1 MRALRGDSLDLRTF
15 SYIADTPAF
24 NEERWIDVV
33 VGASKASPWKIGL
46 TPQDFMADFDR
57 LLEAQGEPIQEPAAY
72 PQHRVFGLARGG
84 GVKVI
89 LTGEGGDE
97 LFGGYTIFLTARLAS
112 LVRRGRVLAAARLV
126 EQARRLGRVDRAR
139 DVVLDEGLILPRAVR
154 ELIRPVASEP
164 LVPSW
169 LDGRW
174 FAERGVIAE
183 PPPQPEGRDALH
195 EKLHLYL
202 TQEKLPR
209 LLRYGDRN
217 SMAFSLECRL
227 PFLTPQ
233 LARFVSALPEEYLIA
248 PDGTSKAVFRR
259 AMRGI
264 VPDEILDRRDKVGF
278 QMPIPSWLPT
288 LGPWLA
294 DLLDGADPAH
304 VAPLRLDEVRSRWQP
319 GAGAPALSDVYLLW
333 RCANV
338 VRWADRF
345 AVSFEAS

>member
-1 MRALRGDSLDLRTF
+1 
-15 SYIADTPAF
+15 
-24 NEERWIDVV
+24 
-33 VGASKASPWKIGL
+33 
-46 TPQDFMADFDR
+46 
-57 LLEAQGEPIQEPAAY
+57 
-72 PQHRVFGLARGG
+72 
-84 GVKVI
+84 
-89 LTGEGGDE
+89 
-97 LFGGYTIFLTARLAS
+97 
-112 LVRRGRVLAAARLV
+112 
-126 EQARRLGRVDRAR
+126 
-139 DVVLDEGLILPRAVR
+139 
-154 ELIRPVASEP
+154 
-164 LVPSW
+164 
-169 LDGRW
+169 
-174 FAERGVIAE
+174 
-183 PPPQPEGRDALH
+183 
-195 EKLHLYL
+195 
-202 TQEKLPR
+202 
-209 LLRYGDRN
+209 
-217 SMAFSLECRL
+217 MAFSLECRL

-319 GAGAPALSDVYLLW
+319 GAGAPALTDVYLLW